1 MLNYFVQIQCDDK
14 HFLKFYISS
23 KSEICRKSKEVTLVR
38 TDYLHW
44 CMFGIKVTIL
54 SIWIFAWLPESET
67 YAMMLAGLGLK
78 GFMVRRKKSA

>member
-1 MLNYFVQIQCDDK
+1 
-14 HFLKFYISS
+14 
-23 KSEICRKSKEVTLVR
+23 
-38 TDYLHW
+38 
-44 CMFGIKVTIL
+44 MFGIKVTIL